1 MRFFEYWAWNG
12 PWPGV
17 ARVASRPPAKQEAHP
32 DGMGVAGGDG
42 TAPGIAAHARGRRR
56 FHRFISTIQIQEC
69 PYSDQTLTIF
79 GKEYSCITNTC
90 VHVETF
96 FLVPT
101 TRQRRCNYSPE
112 CRRSCIRGSCR
123 NAHGA
128 GQHSCASAGGSKG
141 LGTDVL

>member
-56 FHRFISTIQIQEC
+56 GVACTKANATW
-69 PYSDQTLTIF
+69 DANVF
-79 GKEYSCITNTC
+79 GK
-90 VHVETF
+90 
-96 FLVPT
+96 
-101 TRQRRCNYSPE
+101 
-112 CRRSCIRGSCR
+112 
-123 NAHGA
+123 
-128 GQHSCASAGGSKG
+128 
-141 LGTDVL
+141 